1 MKGFETT
8 EGLATHASLTLNSM
22 ECLVTKK
29 HRVGAG
35 LKLARYAFNVL
46 PRGSTLE
53 TTSIWERSHRNHIEM
68 FHFVQ
73 HDTVGLSR
81 NKDMV

>member
-35 LKLARYAFNVL
+35 LKPARYAFNDQ
-46 PRGSTLE
+46 PCGS
-53 TTSIWERSHRNHIEM
+53 
-68 FHFVQ
+68 
-73 HDTVGLSR
+73 GL
-81 NKDMV
+81 

>member
-35 LKLARYAFNVL
+35 FKPARYAFNDQ
-46 PRGSTLE
+46 PCGS
-53 TTSIWERSHRNHIEM
+53 
-68 FHFVQ
+68 
-73 HDTVGLSR
+73 GL
-81 NKDMV
+81 